1 MYILAIDQ
9 GTSGTKAIVVDG
21 GGAVLAI
28 AEEALRPRYLE
39 GGGVEQDP
47 HALLHSVLTA
57 GRRASAAAGVPLDA
71 VALANQGETVLA
83 WDPATGE
90 PITPAI
96 VWQDRRAERLCAAR
110 APYADRVAALTGL
123 VLDPYFSAPKMRW
136 IREEL
141 TTEGVVTTTDTWL
154 VHRLCGAFVT
164 DAATASRSLLLGLA
178 DGQWSGELLDV
189 FGLGAERLPE
199 IVASDAVV
207 GMTTAFGPEIPV
219 TGLIVD
225 QQAALLAEA
234 CLEAG
239 TAKCTYGTGAFLL
252 AQLGTSPTRST
263 SGLATSIAWR
273 LREKTR
279 YCVDG
284 QVYTAASAVR
294 WLADLGLISGAEQLD
309 AVAAPSSDGVLC
321 VPALAGLAAPWWDA
335 AATASFT
342 GMTLSTGRGHL
353 VRALLEGVA
362 AQVAALTAL
371 VGADLGA
378 PLSRLRVDGG
388 LTRSRVLMQA
398 QADLAQLPVEVYPS
412 PHATPLGAA
421 ACALMALDP
430 GLDAATVVDGWRPSA
445 VYEPAW
451 PAARAAE
458 YLERWQAATSLS
470 KETWLSKEAR
480 LSKEIS

>member
-1 MYILAIDQ
+1 MHILAIDQ
-9 GTSGTKAIVVDG
+9 GTSGTKAIVVDA

-28 AEEALRPRYLE
+28 AEESLRPRYLDD
-39 GGGVEQDP
+39 GGVEQDP
-47 HALLHSVLTA
+47 LALLDSVLTA
-57 GRRASAAAGVPLDA
+57 GRRAAAAAGVPLSA

-90 PITPAI
+90 PLTPAI
-96 VWQDRRAERLCAAR
+96 VWQDRRAERICAAR
-110 APYADRVAALTGL
+110 AGHAERVAALTGL

-136 IREEL
+136 IRDEL
-141 TTEGVVTTTDTWL
+141 TRDGVVTTTDTWL

-178 DGQWSGELLDV
+178 DARWNGELLDV
-189 FGLGAERLPE
+189 FGLGGERLPE
-199 IVASDAVV
+199 IVTSDAVV
-207 GMTTAFGPEIPV
+207 GTTTAFGPELPV

-252 AQLGTSPTRST
+252 AQLGTSPARSA
-263 SGLATSIAWR
+263 SGLATSIAWQ
-273 LREKTR
+273 LRGETR

-294 WLADLGLISGAEQLD
+294 WLADLGLVSGAEELD
-309 AVAAPSSDGVLC
+309 AVAAPSGNGVLC
-321 VPALAGLAAPWWDA
+321 VPALAGLAAPWWDS

-362 AQVAALTAL
+362 AQVATLSAL
-371 VGADLGA
+371 VGDDLGA

-398 QADLAQLPVEVYPS
+398 QADLAQIPVEVYPS

-421 ACALMALDP
+421 ACAFMALDP
-430 GLDAATVVDGWRPSA
+430 ALDVAAAVGGWRPSA
-445 VYEPAW
+445 TYEPAW
-451 PAARAAE
+451 PADRAAA
-458 YLERWQAATSLS
+458 YLERWQAAARATLS
-470 KETWLSKEAR
+470 AGPSSHLSSE
-480 LSKEIS
+480 EDQ